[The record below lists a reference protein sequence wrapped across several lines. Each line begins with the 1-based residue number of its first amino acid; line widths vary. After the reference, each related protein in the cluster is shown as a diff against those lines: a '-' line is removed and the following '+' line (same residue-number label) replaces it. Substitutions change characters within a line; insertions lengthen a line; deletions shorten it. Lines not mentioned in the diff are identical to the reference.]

1 MTNNMVS
8 RGNYSYGAMSDKPR
22 SSTMG
27 VGKSDNYS
35 FGETKLLH
43 NMFIHTTKAKKYE

>member
-8 RGNYSYGAMSDKPR
+8 RG
-22 SSTMG
+22 
-27 VGKSDNYS
+27 NYS

-43 NMFIHTTKAKKYE
+43 NMFIHTTKVKKYE